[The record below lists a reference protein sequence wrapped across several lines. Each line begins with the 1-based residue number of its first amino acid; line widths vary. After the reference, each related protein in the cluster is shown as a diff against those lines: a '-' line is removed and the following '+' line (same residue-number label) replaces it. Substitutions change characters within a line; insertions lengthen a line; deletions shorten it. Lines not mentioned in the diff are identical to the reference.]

1 MTVVG
6 QMPIK
11 NIKELVPNVGQSC
24 FKMEN
29 RHSKW
34 TLCAASKAEEQEWY
48 CSLKYALDD
57 PCGQPKKEKSKDGI
71 EEIEG
76 HFNIIQPEWIL
87 PMPSPWCN
95 QDWDYSSLG
104 TNWECRCYDGENQ
117 SPIDLPGIEE
127 LEVITLGADINFKK
141 VD

>member
-1 MTVVG
+1 MGWSSGNKEVPCPGCFYFRISGLSIWFTQLKEDMTVVG
-6 QMPIK
+6 QMAIK

-57 PCGQPKKEKSKDGI
+57 PCGQPKKEKSKD
-71 EEIEG
+71 
-76 HFNIIQPEWIL
+76 
-87 PMPSPWCN
+87 
-95 QDWDYSSLG
+95 
-104 TNWECRCYDGENQ
+104 
-117 SPIDLPGIEE
+117 
-127 LEVITLGADINFKK
+127 
-141 VD
+141 